1 MKSQRRGK
9 PVNELD
15 EIDKQFFRKERLKP
29 RNRYIPGYNP
39 KKIGEVE
46 DSPDR
51 DVSGGE
57 EMPVDAIRGVRAIFQ
72 EHNK

>member
-1 MKSQRRGK
+1 
-9 PVNELD
+9 
-15 EIDKQFFRKERLKP
+15 LKP

-57 EMPVDAIRGVRAIFQ
+57 EMPVDAIRGVRAIF
-72 EHNK
+72 